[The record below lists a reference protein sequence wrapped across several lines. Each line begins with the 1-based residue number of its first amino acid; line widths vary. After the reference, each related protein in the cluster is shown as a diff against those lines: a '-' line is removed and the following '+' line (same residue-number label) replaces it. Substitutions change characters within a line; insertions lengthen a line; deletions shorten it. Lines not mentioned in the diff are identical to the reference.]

1 MTSDPT
7 SLSKNPFTLLSLIA
21 APAVLTNA
29 ASVLAL
35 STSNRFVRAS
45 DRLRSLTARY
55 DESNDPATR
64 ALLLEMLKR
73 VQRQAAMLLNAMK
86 AAYVAIGAFVTASLI
101 SILGAG
107 VASSSTSLHDLF
119 VVFAALALAVGVVG
133 GGGIVSASVN
143 LLGAT
148 RLALMNINE
157 EAEAIVKRDAMVRG
171 K

>member
-1 MTSDPT
+1 MESDPS
-7 SLSKNPFTLLSLIA
+7 SLAQNPFALLSLIA

-45 DRLRSLTARY
+45 DRLRALTTRY
-55 DESNDPATR
+55 DESQDAATR
-64 ALLLEMLKR
+64 AMSLEMLKR
-73 VQRQAAMLLNAMK
+73 VQRQAAMLLNAMR
-86 AAYVAIGAFVTASLI
+86 AAYVAIGCFVMASLI

-107 VASSSTSLHDLF
+107 IAASSSLHDVF
-119 VVFAALALAVGVVG
+119 VVFAGLALAVGVFG
-133 GGGIVSASVN
+133 AGGIVSASVN

-157 EAEAIVKRDAMVRG
+157 EAEAIERRDAALRG
-171 K
+171 R

>member
-1 MTSDPT
+1 MTSDPS
-7 SLSKNPFTLLSLIA
+7 SLAQNPFALLSLIA

-45 DRLRSLTARY
+45 DRLRALTARY
-55 DESNDPATR
+55 DETHDETKR
-64 ALLLEMLKR
+64 ALLLEMLRR
-73 VQRQAAMLLNAMK
+73 VQRQAAMLLHALRS
-86 AAYVAIGAFVTASLI
+86 AYVAIGSFVTASLI

-107 VASSSTSLHDLF
+107 VAASKFHDLF
-119 VVFAALALAVGVVG
+119 VGFAGLALAVGVFG
-133 GGGIVSASVN
+133 AGGIVSASVN

-157 EAEAIVKRDAMVRG
+157 EVQAIEKRELAQRQQG
-171 K
+171 

>member
-1 MTSDPT
+1 MASDPS
-7 SLSKNPFTLLSLIA
+7 SLAQNPFALLSLIA

-45 DRLRSLTARY
+45 DRLRALTARY
-55 DESNDPATR
+55 AEAHDEAQR
-64 ALLLEMLKR
+64 ALLMDMLRR
-73 VQRQAAMLLNAMK
+73 VQRQAAMLLHALRS
-86 AAYVAIGAFVTASLI
+86 AYIAIGSFVTASLI

-107 VASSSTSLHDLF
+107 VAASKFHDLF
-119 VVFAALALAVGVVG
+119 VVFAGLALAVGIFG
-133 GGGIVSASVN
+133 AGGIVSASVN

-157 EAEAIVKRDAMVRG
+157 EVEAIEKRDLAA
-171 K
+171 KK